1 MSYVLAVSSYL
12 PLQSIIFSFPNGLK
26 KFNTKNHQ
34 HGFSTTFSE
43 NHYIFYKCSKSTLEW
58 LRVLISWKIFKTRK
72 EKLNAWHPK
81 VCTNIDN
88 FLTQRLKRKMNLTM
102 NHHLGLYTSCSRQIL
117 EVSWISGLKLVDYIQ
132 AAVDRYL
139 K

>member
-1 MSYVLAVSSYL
+1 MNRFYRSL
-12 PLQSIIFSFPNGLK
+12 SIQEQKTEP
-26 KFNTKNHQ
+26 KN
-34 HGFSTTFSE
+34 SDT
-43 NHYIFYKCSKSTLEW
+43 SKSTLEW

-102 NHHLGLYTSCSRQIL
+102 NHHLGLYTSCSR
-117 EVSWISGLKLVDYIQ
+117 
-132 AAVDRYL
+132 
-139 K
+139 